1 MNPDIK
7 KLMNKIYGVVSNYCS
22 RKKAHNISCR
32 LYKHYVNLY
41 PNRFP
46 AENSEYRLTKFYE
59 WLCEN
64 SELKTLIVLISLEK

>member
-1 MNPDIK
+1 MNPDIIE
-7 KLMNKIYGVVSNYCS
+7 LMDKIYEVVSNYCS

-32 LYKHYVNLY
+32 LYTHYVNLY

-46 AENSEYRLTKFYE
+46 AESSEYRLNKFYE

-64 SELKTLIVLISLEK
+64 SELKTLIILIILEK